1 MLDGAVAKESRMNDL
16 AQIDLSG
23 RADGELSPEER
34 AELQRRFKS
43 FTQAVKESALMRPA
57 APEKPKKIS
66 KWNPLARAKS
76 A

>member
-1 MLDGAVAKESRMNDL
+1 MNDF
-16 AQIDLSG
+16 AQMDLSG
-23 RADGELSPEER
+23 RADSDLTPEER

-43 FTQAVKESALMRPA
+43 FTQIVKESALMRPA
-57 APEKPKKIS
+57 APEKPKKIA